1 MRGDHCPVG
10 LDGQPIDYHIPG
22 VFQVDIGPAAA
33 FQDELPR
40 IQPLGGSCGAQQG
53 EPPPKGMRKPCSPSL
68 GKQRRPLGQKRGR
81 VSQQSAAAVIL
92 PSAEAE
98 ILPVQGSNW
107 FVMVVIPFVD
117 TAG

>member
-53 EPPPKGMRKPCSPSL
+53 VAAPKGDEEALFPLL
-68 GKQRRPLGQKRGR
+68 GE
-81 VSQQSAAAVIL
+81 AA
-92 PSAEAE
+92 
-98 ILPVQGSNW
+98 
-107 FVMVVIPFVD
+107 
-117 TAG
+117 